1 MFKELFSKSHE
12 FAGPRVLFSQE
23 AAARQIELRFVE
35 RVVSEAVKNVSVDS
49 VHARAREE
57 EALMRAVEAG
67 AFDSKI
73 VEMVSEVKAS
83 GLRRFD
89 DARDFSYD
97 DWASRKRKPK
107 D

>member
-1 MFKELFSKSHE
+1 MLKELFSKSHE
-12 FAGPRVLFSQE
+12 FSGPLVLFSQE
-23 AAARQIELRFVE
+23 ATARQIELRFVE
-35 RVVSEAVKNVSVDS
+35 RVVSEAVKNVSADS
-49 VHARAREE
+49 LHARARVE

-73 VEMVSEVKAS
+73 VEVLSDVQAA

-89 DARDFSYD
+89 DAKAFSYAN
-97 DWASRKRKPK
+97 WAARKRK